1 MSLEER
7 VEQIVLEQ
15 ARDAAAMNGQDAY
28 GLEQAN
34 THHLNLNYYPGGAGG
49 GGVSPQQYY

>member
-15 ARDAAAMNGQDAY
+15 ARDAAAMNGQDGY
-28 GLEQAN
+28 GIDQ
-34 THHLNLNYYPGGAGG
+34 
-49 GGVSPQQYY
+49 